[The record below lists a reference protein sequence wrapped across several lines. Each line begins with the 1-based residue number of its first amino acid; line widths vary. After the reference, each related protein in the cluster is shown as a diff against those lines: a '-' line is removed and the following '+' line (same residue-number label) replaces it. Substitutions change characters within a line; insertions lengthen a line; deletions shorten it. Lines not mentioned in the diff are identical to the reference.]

1 MQKKYKYNIILLA
14 LLLLLVIVFS
24 YTSPFFLKW
33 YNFKNILDQS
43 TINIIVGIGMTF
55 VICTAGID
63 LSVGSIAAFC
73 GVIVALSMHAG
84 IPIYLSILAA
94 ILIGALAGFINGYIT
109 SVIKVNP
116 FIVTI
121 ATMSIW
127 HALTLI
133 FTKSTPIYGFTGSFT
148 MLGTGSL
155 KSIPITVIICIVV
168 IVLGVTLFSKTK
180 FGYYSAAIGNNEEAL
195 RRTGV
200 SINYYKIM
208 IYVLSGMT
216 AAIAGLIITSKLNCA
231 DPTAGNMLEMD
242 VIATVILGGTS
253 INGGKGTI
261 IGTVIAGLFMSVLK
275 NGLTINAIPPYYQQL
290 VVGLIIIFAV
300 ITSDKFFKE

>member
-1 MQKKYKYNIILLA
+1 MPKKYKYNIILLVM
-14 LLLLLVIVFS
+14 LLILIVVFS
-24 YTSPFFLKW
+24 NTSPFFLKL

-55 VICTAGID
+55 VICSAGID

-73 GVIVALSMHAG
+73 GVIAAFFLHAG
-84 IPIYLSILAA
+84 ISVPLSMLAA
-94 ILIGALAGFINGYIT
+94 ILIGAFSGFINGYII

-127 HALTLI
+127 RALTLI
-133 FTKSTPIYGFTGSFT
+133 FTKSTPIYGFSSGFT
-148 MLGTGSL
+148 MLGTGSFRL
-155 KSIPITVIICIVV
+155 LPLTVVICIIV
-168 IVLGVTLFSKTK
+168 IVLGWILFNKTK
-180 FGYYSAAIGNNEEAL
+180 LGYYSAAIGNNEEAL

-200 SINYYKIM
+200 SNNYYKTI
-208 IYVLSGMT
+208 IYVLSGIT

-261 IGTVIAGLFMSVLK
+261 IGTVISGLFMSVLK

-290 VVGLIIIFAV
+290 LVGLIIIFAV
-300 ITSDKFFKE
+300 ITSDKFFKN

>member
-1 MQKKYKYNIILLA
+1 MPKKYKSNIILLVI
-14 LLLLLVIVFS
+14 LLILVIIFS
-24 YTSPFFLKW
+24 NTSTYFLKW

-73 GVIVALSMHAG
+73 GVVAALSMHAG
-84 IPIYLSILAA
+84 IPISLSMIAA
-94 ILIGALAGFINGYIT
+94 VLIGALAGFVNGYIT

-127 HALTLI
+127 RALTLI
-133 FTKSTPIYGFTGSFT
+133 FTKSTPIYGFPSSFT
-148 MLGTGSL
+148 ILGTGSFRA
-155 KSIPITVIICIVV
+155 IPLTVVVCIIV
-168 IVLGVTLFSKTK
+168 IVLGGTLFNKTK
-180 FGYYSAAIGNNEEAL
+180 LGYYSAAIGNNEEAL
-195 RRTGV
+195 RRTGI